1 VTATTHVA
9 EGTLAGAVGTTSTN
23 TGDTGDGTTST
34 PGFGTGLVAGSLTDG
49 VGLSTVLG
57 NLIVD
62 EVDNV
67 GPDRGLEDGGEA
79 DR

>member
-1 VTATTHVA
+1 LGYYELT
-9 EGTLAGAVGTTSTN
+9 
-23 TGDTGDGTTST
+23 
-34 PGFGTGLVAGSLTDG
+34 GSLTDG

-67 GPDRGLEDGGEA
+67 GPDRSLEDGGEA